1 MGSGPAWQTRNRTE
15 VSGPLLFREQGVADS
30 NPVIPNSFIR
40 SGLTRVAFLLLFE
53 PIAVREIFIMT
64 IRAPQKYSL

>member
-30 NPVIPNSFIR
+30 NPVIPTIFSQ
-40 SGLTRVAFLLLFE
+40 GAAF
-53 PIAVREIFIMT
+53 P
-64 IRAPQKYSL
+64 